1 MKKNLRSVIALLLIV
16 FNISFLL
23 DNTLLNS
30 WFNSGISVYTDED
43 DVIYGKQ

>member
-1 MKKNLRSVIALLLIV
+1 MKKNLRSVIALLLII

-30 WFNSGISVYTDED
+30 WFNSGISVCTDED